1 MTSHIISLIL
11 NFICHTIHTR
21 AREVKKVL
29 GHQSQ
34 NTAFGSGQGSR
45 ILPLVFG
52 VWGAL
57 DNTAFEHVIEVRL
70 PKILPLAP
78 DRGSRTLP
86 LVSAR
91 VYSTAFGP
99 GPDPKTLPLYT
110 RDLENPDQ
118 KILPVGV
125 SSGDL
130 LNNTAF
136 DSRHQIQDTAFGSRQ
151 GLKNTAFGPGP
162 DSITLPLYTL
172 NNT

>member
-1 MTSHIISLIL
+1 MPYNTH
-11 NFICHTIHTR
+11 
-21 AREVKKVL
+21 ARTKGKKVL
-29 GHQSQ
+29 GWLARQYCLWLWAGLK
-34 NTAFGSGQGSR
+34 NTASG
-45 ILPLVFG
+45 FG

-99 GPDPKTLPLYT
+99 GPDPKTLPFHT
-110 RDLENPDQ
+110 RDLGNPDQ
-118 KILPVGV
+118 KILPMGV

-136 DSRHQIQDTAFGSRQ
+136 DSRHQIQDTAFGSGQ

-162 DSITLPLYTL
+162 DPITLPLYTL